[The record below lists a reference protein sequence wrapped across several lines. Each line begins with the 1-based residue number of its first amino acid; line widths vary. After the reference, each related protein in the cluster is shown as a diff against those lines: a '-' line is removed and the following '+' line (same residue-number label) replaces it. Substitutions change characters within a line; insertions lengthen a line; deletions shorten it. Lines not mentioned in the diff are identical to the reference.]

1 VKYPG
6 GQEFDAGEHHAPHG
20 KSGSRQHQT
29 VTEQAGNGLSQFGEP
44 LVVIPLPSAG
54 AVLRAVAGQQ
64 AIIPRRGLPLG
75 DAPMP

>member
-1 VKYPG
+1 
-6 GQEFDAGEHHAPHG
+6 
-20 KSGSRQHQT
+20 
-29 VTEQAGNGLSQFGEP
+29 
-44 LVVIPLPSAG
+44 VIPLPSAG